1 MQKTKKEE
9 HNLSSAPMVCVLRCI
24 RAKSRPK
31 GRLRSDMPTAVGVEL
46 LALILRRPAPP
57 ARGLAF
63 AYDVQKQKE
72 YYLSIVLFGPSV
84 EIRTQGNR
92 VLPH

>member
-31 GRLRSDMPTAVGVEL
+31 GRLRSDTPTAVGVEL

-57 ARGLAF
+57 ARGLEF
-63 AYDVQKQKE
+63 DQRCTKTKRV
-72 YYLSIVLFGPSV
+72 PSFDSTLWS
-84 EIRTQGNR
+84 EC
-92 VLPH
+92 

>member
-9 HNLSSAPMVCVLRCI
+9 HNLSSAPMVCVLRCL

-31 GRLRSDMPTAVGVEL
+31 GRLRSDTPTAVGVEL

-57 ARGLAF
+57 ARGLEF
-63 AYDVQKQKE
+63 AHRYSNNEKE
-72 YYLSIVLFGPSV
+72 EYHLSSTPLV
-84 EIRTQGNR
+84 R
-92 VLPH
+92 VLRFELKAS